1 MTLLWNIL
9 AVAILSIIATEW
21 VLWQLFRRR
30 AEGLHL
36 HLSSTTG
43 RRVFT
48 ATRIRVCMMLHTIF
62 LLSVALFSLLFLW

>member
-9 AVAILSIIATEW
+9 AVAVLGITAMEW
-21 VLWQLFRRR
+21 VLWQFFRRR

-48 ATRIRVCMMLHTIF
+48 VMRIRVCVMLHTIF
-62 LLSVALFSLLFLW
+62 LLCMTFFSLLFLW